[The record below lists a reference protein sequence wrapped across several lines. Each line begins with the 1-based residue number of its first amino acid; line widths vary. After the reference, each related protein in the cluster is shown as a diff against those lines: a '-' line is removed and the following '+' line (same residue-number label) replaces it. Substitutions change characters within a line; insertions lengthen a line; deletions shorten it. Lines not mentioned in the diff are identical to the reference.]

1 MFTAVNNRATISMA
15 SLACVVALSLS
26 ACATLQP
33 EDSKQW
39 RESQRPVLMA
49 RAEARWGDLIKGDI
63 EKVYSYTSPEYRA
76 VVSLQ
81 QHKGN
86 YGRVLNWRMARVVN
100 VSYDAPTVATVS
112 VEVTYRVDL
121 PGTGGEMIETQKA
134 ITEKW
139 IYTDREWWY
148 TSS

>member
-1 MFTAVNNRATISMA
+1 MGSM
-15 SLACVVALSLS
+15 ACVVALSLA
-26 ACATLQP
+26 ACATVPTDLKP
-33 EDSKQW
+33 SDSEQW
-39 RESQRPVLMA
+39 REYQRPVLMA
-49 RAEARWGDLIKGDI
+49 RAEARWDALIKGDL
-63 EKVYSYTSPEYRA
+63 EKVYAYTTPEYRT

-81 QHKGN
+81 QDKGK
-86 YGRVLNWRMARVVN
+86 YGRVLSWRMARAVN